1 MVESR
6 SVIKMADGYRVST
19 AVKDELKNILKNK
32 GFKLEY
38 VTRLN
43 PFEEDKHLLV
53 VVCYMTNANK
63 ADEYTVCGYNSN
75 TKEFCNVFGQ
85 LTLPMALQKAVMW
98 MRNQV

>member
-1 MVESR
+1 
-6 SVIKMADGYRVST
+6 MADGYRVT
-19 AVKDELKNILKNK
+19 IAVKDELKDILKAR

-43 PFEEDKHLLV
+43 PFESDKHLLV
-53 VVCYMTNANK
+53 VVCYQTNAHGV
-63 ADEYTVCGYNSN
+63 DEYTVCGYNSN